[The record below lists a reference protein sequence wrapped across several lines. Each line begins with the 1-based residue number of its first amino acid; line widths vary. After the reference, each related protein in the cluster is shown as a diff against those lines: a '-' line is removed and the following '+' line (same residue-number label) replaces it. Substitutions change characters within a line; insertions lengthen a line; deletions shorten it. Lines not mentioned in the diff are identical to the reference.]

1 MKNKIKLLVL
11 VLVFSVFSCED
22 NDKLNMNI
30 HENSSTEA
38 PYVRGIFKSTLIKYA
53 NIATS
58 SVEVTLSE
66 QIRSIAKR
74 QGVSPETLLNLWV
87 QEKLS
92 KEIA

>member
-1 MKNKIKLLVL
+1 MLNEENTSKRKSAISEAESYQQIGEFWDDRDLADYWEETVPAE
-11 VLVFSVFSCED
+11 FSVNLQSEV
-22 NDKLNMNI
+22 
-30 HENSSTEA
+30 T
-38 PYVRGIFKSTLIKYA
+38 YYRVQ
-53 NIATS
+53 
-58 SVEVTLSE
+58 VTLSE

>member
-1 MKNKIKLLVL
+1 MLNEENTSKRKSAISEAESYQQIGEFWDDRDLTDYWEETVPAE
-11 VLVFSVFSCED
+11 FSVSLQSEV
-22 NDKLNMNI
+22 
-30 HENSSTEA
+30 T
-38 PYVRGIFKSTLIKYA
+38 YYRVQ
-53 NIATS
+53 
-58 SVEVTLSE
+58 VTLSE

>member
-1 MKNKIKLLVL
+1 MLNEENTRKRKSAISEAESYQQIGEFWDDRNLADYWEETDAAE
-11 VLVFSVFSCED
+11 FSVNLQSE
-22 NDKLNMNI
+22 I
-30 HENSSTEA
+30 I
-38 PYVRGIFKSTLIKYA
+38 YYR
-53 NIATS
+53 
-58 SVEVTLSE
+58 VEVTLSE